1 MFGTTGPDV
10 QAEIAV
16 DRTQTRAKISFFE
29 GNHLA
34 VEVDALGRF
43 RERQIFREAVDE
55 TFTPST
61 LVPDVPAGV
70 TVRFVANGVQ
80 RPMLQFRPTPELVT
94 AHRDREEL
102 RRRANEARTARA
114 EEKAREERRKSAQAA
129 AGRQRVRQS
138 AGSVIDA
145 LVTLEVFATAAEARR
160 AALLGGIVAEVIL
173 TADGD
178 GQGQGQTTDIRTLEP
193 DDTLPLGLVDVK
205 IGKSRRMRLL
215 VVE

>member
-10 QAEIAV
+10 EAEIAV

-29 GNHLA
+29 GSHPA
-34 VEVDALGRF
+34 VDVDALGRF
-43 RERQIFREAVDE
+43 REREIFREAIDE

-61 LVPDVPAGV
+61 LAPDVPAGV

-80 RPMLQFRPTPELVT
+80 RPMLQFRPTPELLSE
-94 AHRDREEL
+94 HRNREEL

-129 AGRQRVRQS
+129 TGRQRVHQS

-145 LVTLEVFATAAEARR
+145 LVKLEVFATTAEARR
-160 AALLGGIVAEVIL
+160 AALLGGIVAEVI
-173 TADGD
+173 AEISD
-178 GQGQGQTTDIRTLEP
+178 GQTQEMSTDIRTLEP
-193 DDTLPLGLVDVK
+193 DDTLPLGMIDVK
-205 IGKSRRMRLL
+205 VGKSRRVRLL

>member
-10 QAEIAV
+10 EAEIAV

-29 GNHLA
+29 GSHPA

-43 RERQIFREAVDE
+43 REREIFRKAIDE
-55 TFTPST
+55 TFAPST

-80 RPMLQFRPTPELVT
+80 RPMLQFRPTQELLSE
-94 AHRDREEL
+94 HRNREDL

-114 EEKAREERRKSAQAA
+114 EEKAREERRKSAQVA

-145 LVTLEVFATAAEARR
+145 LARLEVFATTAEARR
-160 AALLGGIVAEVIL
+160 AALLGGIVAEVI
-173 TADGD
+173 AEASD
-178 GQGQGQTTDIRTLEP
+178 GQGQEMSTDIRTLEP
-193 DDTLPLGLVDVK
+193 DDKLPLGMVDVRV
-205 IGKSRRMRLL
+205 GKARRVRLL